1 MEQRFRFEAYISWDY
16 RRTDPSLFIP
26 GEGIFGCKKRSW
38 KIMSDDEVELGGKAA
53 GDDYEVVPVGPLRKL
68 ERRVDELQEKN
79 KQGSGTDDEL
89 VRDVLDIMKSNQKI
103 VNDMTESTHELKN
116 SVEDLTH
123 KMDEVVDNMN
133 SFMDLLTEASEMD
146 MEGELV
152 GDMEQ
157 RIAEAIG
164 TKMED
169 VAEDMRESNQAVVEH
184 LNEINENIRRNYA
197 AQNKDGIVSRSD
209 QNQQHSRPQ
218 QRQNQGQGKDD
229 SQRQDRQRGRSR
241 STNDSN
247 DMDLGSDNSD
257 RMEALRKRFNKT
269 GNNEQ

>member
-1 MEQRFRFEAYISWDY
+1 
-16 RRTDPSLFIP
+16 
-26 GEGIFGCKKRSW
+26 
-38 KIMSDDEVELGGKAA
+38 MSDDEVELGGKGA

-68 ERRVDELQEKN
+68 ERRVDELQEQN

-123 KMDEVVDNMN
+123 KMDEVIDNMN

-157 RIAEAIG
+157 RIADAIG

-169 VAEDMRESNQAVVEH
+169 VAEDMKESNQAVVEH
-184 LNEINENIRRNYA
+184 LNDINDSLERSYA
-197 AQNKDGIVSRSD
+197 AQNKDGLVSRSE
-209 QNQQHSRPQ
+209 QNQQTQNQAQPQSRSQ
-218 QRQNQGQGKDD
+218 SNQSRQRNQQVQRQQTN
-229 SQRQDRQRGRSR
+229 RSR
-241 STNDSN
+241 SVNESQ

-269 GNNEQ
+269 REDGE